1 MRADVAELRLGAGEP
16 VTVIN
21 TVSVGLY
28 PNFVA
33 ERERQQK
40 HLRKWPAAVLAAVRV
55 LREETPTDVPVN
67 GRRARVWTVFVGINR
82 NYPGVVAPLHR
93 RRLDDGVLDVRIL
106 HAGSRAH
113 AVGALSFGRRTS
125 AILRALRLSPA
136 SGVGRI
142 VTSSVQVRVR
152 PQGGRPPGFAHD
164 ARCPSSL
171 RQANAA
177 RGLPHR
183 HPHCAAGLGP
193 LPAGSLA
200 VSRVSLGPDG
210 VSSSRRRL
218 RPAAG

>member
-152 PQGGRPPGFAHD
+152 PQGGQPPGFAHD
-164 ARCPSSL
+164 GEVSIVAPPGETPREGYLTDIRIVP
-171 RQANAA
+171 Q
-177 RGLPHR
+177 GLD
-183 HPHCAAGLGP
+183 LY
-193 LPAGSLA
+193 
-200 VSRVSLGPDG
+200 
-210 VSSSRRRL
+210 
-218 RPAAG
+218 RPARSP